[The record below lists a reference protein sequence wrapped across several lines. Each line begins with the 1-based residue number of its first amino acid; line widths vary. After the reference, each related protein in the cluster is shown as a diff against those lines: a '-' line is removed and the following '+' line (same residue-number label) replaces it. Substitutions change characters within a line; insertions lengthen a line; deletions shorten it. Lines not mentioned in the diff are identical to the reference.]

1 VSDSD
6 AQVRFEQLVMPHLD
20 DAYNLA
26 RWLAG
31 NDHDAEDIAQE
42 ACLRAFR
49 FLDGCRGANS
59 RAWLL
64 AIVRNTAFT
73 WFKKNRPKAVVSIG
87 DDELVEMEDPAP
99 PARWHGPDAAALRAA
114 IEMLPLE
121 FREALVLREL
131 EDLSYK
137 EIADVTGA
145 PVGTVMSRL
154 ARARRQ
160 LQDHFKK
167 QEEMR
172 K

>member
-1 VSDSD
+1 
-6 AQVRFEQLVMPHLD
+6 MPHLD

-42 ACLRAFR
+42 ACMRAFR
-49 FLDGCRGANS
+49 FLDGCRGTNS

-64 AIVRNTAFT
+64 AIVRNTAFS
-73 WFKKNRPKAVVSIG
+73 WLKKNRPKSIVSVG
-87 DDELVEMEDPAP
+87 DDALAEMEDPSTAP
-99 PARWHGPDAAALRAA
+99 AKWPGADAPALRAA
-114 IEMLPLE
+114 IEALPIE
-121 FREALVLREL
+121 FREALILREL

-137 EIADVTGA
+137 EIADVTNV

-160 LQDHFKK
+160 LQNHFKK
-167 QEEMR
+167 HAEVQ